1 MLDIGTMN
9 TRNKTLALTALLLI
23 LSIFATA
30 CGDSEPTDAGNS
42 TSDVITSDAEAST
55 DDATSGT
62 TPESDATEAA
72 ADDAT
77 EAAADDAAEAA
88 ADDATETSTDDA
100 GPTTED
106 TTECTPACDGKA
118 CGDDGC
124 GGSCGECAEGEA
136 CTADGACDALCIPDC
151 SASTCGD
158 DGCGGSCGD
167 CADGETCTEGAC
179 IADCVPACDAAD
191 CGDDGCGGSC
201 GDCADGETCTEGM
214 CMAES
219 KGACDNAA
227 DLAVISTADVA
238 QLSQDAAFACLEGFS
253 VNLQCAIDEIAEAS
267 GMTMECAACFG
278 EQAVCV
284 ASNCA
289 FQCFD
294 PASQGCEDCRNE
306 NCTPLFEP
314 CAGIEPLQ

>member
-1 MLDIGTMN
+1 MN
-9 TRNKTLALTALLLI
+9 TRLTQLALAALLLT
-23 LSIFATA
+23 LPMFATA
-30 CGDSEPTDAGNS
+30 CGEREATDTGNAAG
-42 TSDVITSDAEAST
+42 DVIASDAEAT
-55 DDATSGT
+55 PDNDTSGVS
-62 TPESDATEAA
+62 PEGDATEPVEDDAA
-72 ADDAT
+72 EPVEDDAT
-77 EAAADDAAEAA
+77 E
-88 ADDATETSTDDA
+88 
-100 GPTTED
+100 PVED

-124 GGSCGECAEGEA
+124 GGSCGDCAEGEA
-136 CTADGACDALCIPDC
+136 CTVEGTCAAFCIPDC
-151 SASTCGD
+151 TDLTCGE

-179 IADCVPACDAAD
+179 IADCVPACNAAN

-201 GDCADGETCTEGM
+201 GDCAEGEACTEGM

-227 DLAVISTADVA
+227 DLAVIETADVA
-238 QLSQDAAFACLEGFS
+238 QLSQDAAFACLQGFS
-253 VNLQCAIDEIAEAS
+253 VDLDCATDKIAEDS
-267 GMTMECAACFG
+267 GMTLDCALCFG

-294 PASQGCEDCRNE
+294 PNSQSCNDCRNS

-314 CAGIEPLQ
+314 CAGIEPIQ